1 MMEKTKALKENLK
14 FWNNEVY
21 GMVDANK
28 KAALIKVSHW
38 NNVESQRPLSTI
50 ELEERLIALE
60 EFKKWSIMEETSLR
74 KKSREIW
81 LKEGDK
87 NTGF

>member
-14 FWNNEVY
+14 VWNNEVY

-28 KAALIKVSHW
+28 KETLVKVSHW
-38 NNVESQRPLSTI
+38 DNVESQRPLNTI

-60 EFKKWSIMEETSLR
+60 SL
-74 KKSREIW
+74 
-81 LKEGDK
+81 K
-87 NTGF
+87 NGP